1 MSEDTCYSPSSF
13 FLNQIQCCLSS
24 NMPNPKGSIMMDI
37 MDWILSPQNSD
48 DVESSLPP
56 NVTVFGDRIQRGNQ
70 VEMKSLVHYSGS

>member
-1 MSEDTCYSPSSF
+1 
-13 FLNQIQCCLSS
+13 
-24 NMPNPKGSIMMDI
+24 MMDI